1 MQFSLH
7 NKLHLYRKIEN
18 LYIMNAEKLNKLPLE
33 QDIES
38 KKILKKLTSSH
49 RSLAELKGTVS
60 SIPNENIL
68 INTLGLQEAKDS
80 SAIENII
87 TTHDDM
93 YKAELNLEGFKSL
106 NAKEVQNY
114 ISALKKGFG
123 LISKNKILTNNDIIQ
138 IQSELE
144 KNNAGFRKVSGTT
157 LKNAA
162 TGEIVYTPPQDYE
175 TIQDLMT
182 NLEQFI
188 NDNSISD
195 FDPLVK
201 MAIIH
206 YQFESIHPFY
216 DGNGRTG
223 RIINV
228 LYLVMNNLLDL
239 PILYL
244 SRFIIENKGEYYRL
258 LQEVRETDNWENWV
272 LYMLNGVDQTAK
284 ETIIL
289 IGEIKKLIFE
299 YKNLLRDNYKFYSQD
314 LLNNLFK
321 HPYTKIEF
329 LENDLGVS
337 RITASKYLNQLAKD
351 GLLKK
356 EKLGTGNY
364 YINEKLIKLLTPID

>member
-1 MQFSLH
+1 M
-7 NKLHLYRKIEN
+7 
-18 LYIMNAEKLNKLPLE
+18 
-33 QDIES
+33 
-38 KKILKKLTSSH
+38 LKKLPIEKDIETKRVLKKLASAH
-49 RSLAELKGTVS
+49 RALAELKGVVS
-60 SIPNENIL
+60 TIPNENIL

-87 TTHDDM
+87 TTHDDI
-93 YKAELNLEGFKSL
+93 YKADLNLEGFKSL

-114 ISALKKGFG
+114 ISALKKGFA
-123 LISKNKILTNNDIIQ
+123 LISKKKILTNNDIIE
-138 IQSELE
+138 IQSVLE
-144 KNNAGFRKVSGTT
+144 KNRAGFRKLPGTA
-157 LKNAA
+157 LKNAT
-162 TGEIVYTPPQDYE
+162 TGETVYTPPQEYDE
-175 TIQDLMT
+175 IVDLMT

-188 NDNSISD
+188 NDDTMSD

-228 LYLVMNNLLDL
+228 IYLVMKDLLNL

-244 SRFIIENKGEYYRL
+244 SRYIILNKGNYYKL
-258 LQEVRETDNWENWV
+258 LQEIRETDDWENW
-272 LYMLNGVDQTAK
+272 LLFMLDAVEQISK
-284 ETIIL
+284 ETIEL
-289 IGEIKKLIFE
+289 IGKIRDLIFE
-299 YKNLLRDNYKFYSQD
+299 YKNILRDNYKFYSQD

-329 LENDLGVS
+329 IERDLGVS
-337 RITASKYLNQLAKD
+337 RITAAKYLNELAKD
-351 GLLKK
+351 GLLRK

-364 YINEKLIKLLTPID
+364 YINERLMDLLTKK

>member
-1 MQFSLH
+1 MKSS
-7 NKLHLYRKIEN
+7 
-18 LYIMNAEKLNKLPLE
+18 EKLRKLPLE

-38 KKILKKLTSSH
+38 KKILKKLATAH
-49 RSLAELKGTVS
+49 RALAELKGIVS

-87 TTHDDM
+87 TTHDDIF
-93 YKAELNLEGFKSL
+93 KAELNLDGFKSS

-123 LISKNKILTNNDIIQ
+123 LISKNKILTNNDIIE

-144 KNNAGFRKVSGTT
+144 KNNAGFRKVPGTA
-157 LKNAA
+157 LKNTT
-162 TGEIVYTPPQDYE
+162 TGEIIYTPPQDYN
-175 TIQDLMT
+175 TIMELMG

-188 NDNSISD
+188 NDETLSV

-228 LYLVMNNLLDL
+228 LYLVMNGLLDL
-239 PILYL
+239 PVLYL
-244 SRFIIENKGEYYRL
+244 SRYIIQHKGDYYKL
-258 LQEVRETDNWENWV
+258 LQEIRETGNWENWV
-272 LYMLNGVDQTAK
+272 LYLLDGVEQISK
-284 ETIIL
+284 ETIVL
-289 IGEIKKLIFE
+289 IEKIRELIFE

-314 LLNNLFK
+314 LLNNLFN

-329 LENDLGVS
+329 IVNDLGVS
-337 RITASKYLNQLAKD
+337 RITASKYLSQLSKD
-351 GLLKK
+351 GLLRR

-364 YINEKLIKLLTPID
+364 YVNEKLIELLTLKK

>member
-1 MQFSLH
+1 MEPG
-7 NKLHLYRKIEN
+7 KLK
-18 LYIMNAEKLNKLPLE
+18 KLPLI
-33 QDIES
+33 QDIET
-38 KKILKKLTSSH
+38 KKILKKLASAH
-49 RSLAELKGTVS
+49 RALAELKGIVS

-87 TTHDDM
+87 TTHDDIF
-93 YKAELNLEGFKSL
+93 KAELNLEGFKSL

-123 LISKNKILTNNDIIQ
+123 LITKNKILTNNDIIA

-144 KNNAGFRKVSGTT
+144 KNNAGFRKVSGTA
-157 LKNAA
+157 LKNST
-162 TGEIVYTPPQDYE
+162 TGEIVYTPPQDYD
-175 TIQDLMT
+175 TILELMT
-182 NLEQFI
+182 NLEQYI
-188 NDNSISD
+188 NDERMSE
-195 FDPLVK
+195 FDTLVK

-228 LYLVMNNLLDL
+228 LYLVMNDLLNL

-244 SRFIIENKGEYYRL
+244 SRYIIEHKADYYKL
-258 LQEVRETDNWENWV
+258 LLEVRETDNWENWV
-272 LYMLNGVDQTAK
+272 LYLLDGIEQIAK
-284 ETIIL
+284 ETIVL
-289 IGEIKKLIFE
+289 IGKIRDLIYE
-299 YKNLLRDNYKFYSQD
+299 YKNLLRNNYKFYSQD

-329 LENDLGVS
+329 IENDLGVS

-351 GLLKK
+351 KVLKK

-364 YINEKLIKLLTPID
+364 YINEKLIKILTLKE

>member
-1 MQFSLH
+1 MEPG
-7 NKLHLYRKIEN
+7 KLK
-18 LYIMNAEKLNKLPLE
+18 KLPLI
-33 QDIES
+33 QDIET
-38 KKILKKLTSSH
+38 KKILKKLASAH
-49 RSLAELKGTVS
+49 RALAELKGIVS

-87 TTHDDM
+87 TTHDDIF
-93 YKAELNLEGFKSL
+93 KAELNLEGFKSL

-123 LISKNKILTNNDIIQ
+123 LITKNKILTNNDIIA

-144 KNNAGFRKVSGTT
+144 KNNAGFRKVPGTA
-157 LKNAA
+157 LKNST
-162 TGEIVYTPPQDYE
+162 TGEIVYTPPQDYD
-175 TIQDLMT
+175 TILDLMT
-182 NLEQFI
+182 NLEQYI
-188 NDNSISD
+188 NDERMSE
-195 FDPLVK
+195 FDTLVK

-228 LYLVMNNLLDL
+228 LYLVMNDLLNL

-244 SRFIIENKGEYYRL
+244 SRYIIEHKADYYKL

-272 LYMLNGVDQTAK
+272 LYLLDGIEQIAK
-284 ETIIL
+284 ETIVL
-289 IGEIKKLIFE
+289 IGKISDLIYE
-299 YKNLLRDNYKFYSQD
+299 YKNLLRNNYKFYSQD

-329 LENDLGVS
+329 IENDLGVS

-351 GLLKK
+351 KVLKK

-364 YINEKLIKLLTPID
+364 YINEKLIKILTLKE

>member
-1 MQFSLH
+1 M
-7 NKLHLYRKIEN
+7 
-18 LYIMNAEKLNKLPLE
+18 
-33 QDIES
+33 
-38 KKILKKLTSSH
+38 LKKLPIEKDIETKSVLKKLASAH
-49 RSLAELKGTVS
+49 RALAELKGIVS
-60 SIPNENIL
+60 TIPNENIL

-87 TTHDDM
+87 TTHDDI
-93 YKAELNLEGFKSL
+93 YKANLNLEGFKSL

-114 ISALKKGFG
+114 ISALKKGFA
-123 LISKNKILTNNDIIQ
+123 LISRKKILTNNDIIE

-144 KNNAGFRKVSGTT
+144 KNKAGFRKLPGTA
-157 LKNAA
+157 LKNIT
-162 TGEIVYTPPQDYE
+162 TGETVYTPPQEYDE
-175 TIQDLMT
+175 IVDLMT

-188 NDNSISD
+188 NDDTMSD

-228 LYLVMNNLLDL
+228 LYLVMKDLLNL

-244 SRFIIENKGEYYRL
+244 SRYIILNKGNYYKL
-258 LQEVRETDNWENWV
+258 LQEIRETDNWENW
-272 LYMLNGVDQTAK
+272 LLFMLDGIEQISK
-284 ETIIL
+284 ETIEVIR
-289 IGEIKKLIFE
+289 EIRNLIFE
-299 YKNLLRDNYKFYSQD
+299 YKNILRDNYKFYSQD

-329 LENDLGVS
+329 IERDLGVS
-337 RITASKYLNQLAKD
+337 RITAAKYLNQLAKD
-351 GLLKK
+351 GLLRK

-364 YINEKLIKLLTPID
+364 YINERLMGLLTKK

>member
-1 MQFSLH
+1 MESG
-7 NKLHLYRKIEN
+7 N
-18 LYIMNAEKLNKLPLE
+18 LKKLPIK
-33 QDIES
+33 QDIET
-38 KKILKKLTSSH
+38 KKVLKKLASAH
-49 RSLAELKGTVS
+49 RALAELKGIVS

-87 TTHDDM
+87 TTHDDIF
-93 YKAELNLEGFKSL
+93 KAELKLEGFKSL

-123 LISKNKILTNNDIIQ
+123 LITKNKILTNNDIIS

-144 KNNAGFRKVSGTT
+144 KNNAGFRKVSGTS
-157 LKNAA
+157 LKNAM
-162 TGEIVYTPPQDYE
+162 TGEIVYTPPQDYA
-175 TIQDLMT
+175 TIQVLMT
-182 NLEQFI
+182 NLERYI
-188 NDNSISD
+188 NESSISE
-195 FDPLVK
+195 FDTLVK
-201 MAIIH
+201 MSIIH

-228 LYLVMNNLLDL
+228 LYLVMNDLLNL
-239 PILYL
+239 PVLYL
-244 SRFIIENKGEYYRL
+244 SRYIIEHKADYYRL

-272 LYMLNGVDQTAK
+272 LYMLDSIEQISK
-284 ETIIL
+284 ETIVL
-289 IGEIKKLIFE
+289 IGKIRDLMFE
-299 YKNLLRDNYKFYSQD
+299 YKNLLRNNYKFYSQD

-329 LENDLGVS
+329 IENDLGVS
-337 RITASKYLNQLAKD
+337 RSTASKYLNLLAKD
-351 GLLKK
+351 NVLKK

-364 YINEKLIKLLTPID
+364 YVNERLIKILTLKD

>member
-1 MQFSLH
+1 MKSELL
-7 NKLHLYRKIEN
+7 K
-18 LYIMNAEKLNKLPLE
+18 KLPLE

-38 KKILKKLTSSH
+38 KKILKKLASAH
-49 RSLAELKGTVS
+49 RALAELKGIVS

-87 TTHDDM
+87 TTHDDI
-93 YKAELNLEGFKSL
+93 YKAGLNFDGFKSL

-123 LISKNKILTNNDIIQ
+123 LISKNKILTNNDIIE

-144 KNNAGFRKVSGTT
+144 KNNAGFRKLPGTA
-157 LKNAA
+157 LKNAT
-162 TGEIVYTPPQDYE
+162 TGEIVYTPPQDYN
-175 TIQDLMT
+175 TIQELMT
-182 NLEQFI
+182 NLERFI
-188 NDNSISD
+188 NDETLSD

-228 LYLVMNNLLDL
+228 LYLVMNDLLDL

-244 SRFIIENKGEYYRL
+244 SRYIIEHKGEYYKL

-272 LYMLNGVDQTAK
+272 LYLINGVEQIAK

-289 IGEIKKLIFE
+289 IGKIRELIFE

-329 LENDLGVS
+329 IENDLGVS
-337 RITASKYLNQLAKD
+337 RITASKYLNKLAEDK
-351 GLLKK
+351 LLKK

-364 YINEKLIKLLTPID
+364 YINEKLIKILTH